1 MTTDIIQHHESFDFD
16 SFYEAVRSRY
26 VGIDRRDFECFMAG
40 EGERHSFIGH
50 AGGSERIREALTDAM
65 ASDRAGIVSNASAVM
80 MTIVRS
86 PEAEHPLHMDEMQYV
101 TEFLSG
107 LPEGCEFTWG
117 LADDPTLGNEV
128 RVMLLVKAPGRQS

>member
-1 MTTDIIQHHESFDFD
+1 
-16 SFYEAVRSRY
+16 
-26 VGIDRRDFECFMAG
+26 
-40 EGERHSFIGH
+40 
-50 AGGSERIREALTDAM
+50 M

-86 PEAEHPLHMDEMQYV
+86 PEAEHPLRMDEMQYV

-117 LADDPTLGNEV
+117 LADDLTLGDDV
-128 RVMLLVKAPGRQS
+128 RVMLLVKAPVGQS